1 MKLIYKNRNYIPEMY
16 WETGNRGI
24 LKIKVFLKISNIH
37 RETPV
42 LESLFNKVAGL
53 QTFKNT
59 YFEDL
64 RMTAS
69 V

>member
-1 MKLIYKNRNYIPEMY
+1 MY
-16 WETGNRGI
+16 WETANRGI
-24 LKIKVFLKISNIH
+24 LKIKVFLKISNIY

-59 YFEDL
+59 YFEEDL
-64 RMTAS
+64 GMTAS

>member
-1 MKLIYKNRNYIPEMY
+1 MKLIYKNRNYIQEMY
-16 WETGNRGI
+16 WETANRGI

-53 QTFKNT
+53 
-59 YFEDL
+59 
-64 RMTAS
+64 
-69 V
+69 

>member
-1 MKLIYKNRNYIPEMY
+1 MY
-16 WETGNRGI
+16 WETANRGI

-42 LESLFNKVAGL
+42 LESLFNKVAGF

-59 YFEDL
+59 YFEEDL
-64 RMTAS
+64 GMTAS